1 MARATARSPEEERIR
16 GPKSACDARAP
27 LRSSIVPWLSL
38 PFLRHDVLVSPVS
51 ADYWPTVRCTAKP
64 ALTAAVISCPESLAA
79 HICGSS
85 RLISLIHEAGRAPAT
100 YLQESICFFQAEDGI
115 RDYKVTGV
123 QTCALPI

>member
-27 LRSSIVPWLSL
+27 LQSSIVPWLSL

-64 ALTAAVISCPESLAA
+64 ALTAAVISCPESFAA
-79 HICGSS
+79 HICGTFQ
-85 RLISLIHEAGRAPAT
+85 LISLIHEAGGCHRHVSPGEHRDGARGFAICGTPRCPA
-100 YLQESICFFQAEDGI
+100 LAGAA
-115 RDYKVTGV
+115 G
-123 QTCALPI
+123 